1 VVAILERM
9 GIGWQR
15 WGGFPLKIYRAYCA
29 MTYLMRLGIKGDW
42 TTIQHYFSSDVY
54 YKLRGLDLQS
64 ETLESLG
71 LSEDSS
77 QPHVSSGNQDL
88 DICLRSLPITHK
100 DSVLDIGCG
109 KGGALI
115 TLSKYPFH
123 HVDGLEISDSLVAI
137 AKKNFRK
144 LSLEKIR
151 LFCSDAATFTD
162 LNEYNHIYMYNP
174 FPHVVMMSVISN
186 INNSLQTHPRQ
197 ITIIYKNPVCHDVII
212 SDSNFKVIKKFD
224 HSAQPFWI
232 YKNTSAS
239 TQ

>member
-1 VVAILERM
+1 M
-9 GIGWQR
+9 
-15 WGGFPLKIYRAYCA
+15 KIYRAYCA

-42 TTIQHYFSSDVY
+42 TTIQRYFSSDVY

-88 DICLRSLPITHK
+88 DICLRSLPINHN

-123 HVDGLEISDSLVAI
+123 YVDGLEISDSLVDV

-144 LSLEKIR
+144 LNIDKIR

-162 LNEYNHIYMYNP
+162 LNQYNYIYMYNP
-174 FPHVVMMSVISN
+174 FPGVIMKSVISN
-186 INNSLQTHPRQ
+186 IKQSLQTHPRQ
-197 ITIIYKNPVCHDVII
+197 ITIIYKNPVCHDIII
-212 SDSNFKVIKKFD
+212 SDSNFKVVNKFD
-224 HSAQPFWI
+224 HSIQPFWI